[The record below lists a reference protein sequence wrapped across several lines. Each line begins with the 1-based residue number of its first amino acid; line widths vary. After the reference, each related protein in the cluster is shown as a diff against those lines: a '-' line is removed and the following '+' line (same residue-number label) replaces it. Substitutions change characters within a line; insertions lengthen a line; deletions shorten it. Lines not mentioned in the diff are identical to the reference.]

1 MTSSLRGLLVV
12 AAVAVMAMA
21 TPSKADVI
29 VGQPADSGAG
39 NCIPFGCTI
48 AWTPEYQQ
56 IYAASQFSGPI
67 TITNLEFFNTQFQ
80 NTGASPNTGTFTIS
94 LSTTSAAVNG
104 LDPTLAHNIGPD
116 NTVVFEGSLPSL
128 SGGVMS
134 LILSTP
140 FTYDPTQGNLLMD
153 VFSADAAQPFADF
166 FFDTNSDSNGVFSRA
181 WPGTQDPND
190 GLVTGFSTGAVP
202 EPSTWAMMLAGFAG
216 LGFLGYRRTVKARL
230 AA

>member
-1 MTSSLRGLLVV
+1 M
-12 AAVAVMAMA
+12 
-21 TPSKADVI
+21 
-29 VGQPADSGAG
+29 
-39 NCIPFGCTI
+39 
-48 AWTPEYQQ
+48 
-56 IYAASQFSGPI
+56 
-67 TITNLEFFNTQFQ
+67 
-80 NTGASPNTGTFTIS
+80 
-94 LSTTSAAVNG
+94 STTSAAVDG
-104 LDPTLAHNIGPD
+104 LDPTLANNIGQD
-116 NTVVFEGSLPSL
+116 NTVVFEGSLPGL

-153 VFSADAAQPFADF
+153 VFSADAAQPFANF

-181 WPGTQDPND
+181 WPGTADPND